1 MATILDGG
9 LATTLQDAG
18 YDVEGHPLWS
28 AHLLKTEP
36 QAIVDAHSKFIE
48 AGAEIVTTASY
59 QVIGME
65 LSFWLMSMSYF
76 WLCSIRDLR
85 LFFMKVVCR
94 ETSLRLN

>member
-1 MATILDGG
+1 MVTILDGG

-59 QVIGME
+59 QVIVFLTDVDVLFLVLLYSLPETVFHAIVCHEIG
-65 LSFWLMSMSYF
+65 LF
-76 WLCSIRDLR
+76 CRD
-85 LFFMKVVCR
+85 
-94 ETSLRLN
+94 